1 MPQARVGIYFAIKNI
16 VGKKRK
22 ILLSPYTIHD
32 VVNMVLCAGGIPEFI
47 ELENG
52 TCNLDPN
59 KAIEQID
66 EETAAVMVT
75 HLHGLGV
82 DLNKLKTICCSKGIT
97 LIEDA
102 AQAFGTIVN
111 GSHVGTIGDIGIYSF
126 GMYKNLNSFQ
136 GGMLVTKHKEIYEKI
151 KNDIRDLPVLDNF
164 SYLKKVLNA
173 FVTDIVTFPLVF
185 KHFTYKIFRFGHL
198 KRVEFLNKRVR
209 VEDNP
214 RKKENIP
221 NSYLKGMNNIQ
232 AEIILNNLKYVR
244 NNNKKR
250 IDFAK
255 LYFNKLKKIPHIQI
269 APFHQDFEHT
279 YSYYTIQYDKRDD
292 LVDYLMFNGCDLAIQ
307 HIKNCADLE
316 CFKEYSKILPIARSA
331 AKKTI
336 LLPCYSRY
344 SETDIK
350 RNVFY
355 IEKYFKEH

>member
-1 MPQARVGIYFAIKNI
+1 MPQARVGIYFAVKNI

-47 ELENG
+47 ELESG

-82 DLNKLKTICCSKGIT
+82 DLNKLKTICCSKGIP

-136 GGMLVTKHKEIYEKI
+136 GGMLVTKHKEIYKKI
-151 KNDIRDLPVLDNF
+151 KNDICDLPVLDNF

-173 FVTDIVTFPLVF
+173 FVTDLVTFPLVF

-198 KRVEFLNKRVR
+198 KRIELLNKRVR

-221 NSYLKGMNNIQ
+221 DSYLIGMNNIQ
-232 AEIILNNLKYVR
+232 ATRLFEG
-244 NNNKKR
+244 
-250 IDFAK
+250 IDMERRQRLQGHDFCLEMSESSK
-255 LYFNKLKKIPHIQI
+255 L
-269 APFHQDFEHT
+269 
-279 YSYYTIQYDKRDD
+279 
-292 LVDYLMFNGCDLAIQ
+292 
-307 HIKNCADLE
+307 
-316 CFKEYSKILPIARSA
+316 
-331 AKKTI
+331 
-336 LLPCYSRY
+336 
-344 SETDIK
+344 
-350 RNVFY
+350 
-355 IEKYFKEH
+355 